1 MVNSTAVLSSE
12 EMNGSNGHQHA
23 PRRRQQEP
31 TPENRRIPSCS
42 VGSIRPFKFTGVLFT
57 CLLCRAGCE
66 NCVAWRLSIE
76 GECAAPQ
83 TVEPVLPAIVA
94 DKIPHSRYLS
104 KDFGTSKS
112 ASSSSW
118 LAADREK
125 ITVVAE
131 RGNDESSCMD
141 ETCHDVD
148 QRQQPM
154 AGHLMVDMKNVDA
167 AFLNSERRLA
177 DAMLQVINET
187 NLTLLSYHCHGLVPS
202 GVSCVGVLQQNYVS
216 FHTWPENGVITLD
229 LCVGG
234 VSSLLS
240 AVSIIERVFG
250 VPQTPGDK
258 HEMRWAHK
266 VRGFQNGDDDKSE
279 NDLSWYFIGDI
290 GSVTKEQVSSR
301 MPCM

>member
-31 TPENRRIPSCS
+31 TPETEEYRVAVSAR
-42 VGSIRPFKFTGVLFT
+42 FVLSSLLAS
-57 CLLCRAGCE
+57 CLLAFCVGRAARIALLG
-66 NCVAWRLSIE
+66 RSSIE